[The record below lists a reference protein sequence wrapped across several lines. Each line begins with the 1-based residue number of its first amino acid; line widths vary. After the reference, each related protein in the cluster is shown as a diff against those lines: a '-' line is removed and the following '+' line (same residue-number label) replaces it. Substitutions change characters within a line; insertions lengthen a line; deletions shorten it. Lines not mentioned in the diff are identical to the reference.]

1 MSEIFN
7 NILTEVDRGRQGL
20 NSGISM
26 GLPKLEGIIDGVTQG
41 TYTLIISSS
50 GSGKS
55 SFSLYSYVYRPL
67 MEHLDD
73 DDFKVL
79 YISLE
84 MSELSMFIKLLSIYI
99 FETYGKKLSY
109 KEILSKKRGYK
120 LDEEGY
126 QMILKCKDWID
137 KISSKIEFY
146 DKNVSA
152 DSLYAILCSRLES
165 CGKFTE
171 TETRKTYVPNNPNL
185 TYVIVLDHIGLVRP
199 KAGRTIKQEI
209 DLVSSYLV
217 TLREMC
223 NISPVVIQQANRE
236 QANQARLQ
244 AGMTSFSMNDA
255 KDSGNTVNDCSLML
269 AIYDPFKMSQKTHR
283 GYKVDEIPG
292 RFRTCQVLKNRFGEC
307 DVEVGLNFFGEINY
321 FKELPTP
328 DKIQNYSQYQEPD
341 YILEELLLDK
351 AQNEEKRS

>member
-1 MSEIFN
+1 MSTIFER
-7 NILTEVDRGRQGL
+7 ILNEVKRGREGL
-20 NSGISM
+20 NAGASM
-26 GLPKLEGIIDGVTQG
+26 GLPKLEGIIDGVTQS

-55 SFSLYSYVYRPL
+55 SFSLYSYVYKPL
-67 MEHLDD
+67 MDHLNDD
-73 DDFKVL
+73 DYKVL
-79 YISLE
+79 YVSLE
-84 MSELSMFIKLLSIYI
+84 MSEMSMFIKLMSIYI
-99 FETYGKKLSY
+99 FETFGKKLSY
-109 KEILSKKRGYK
+109 KEILSKKRGYV

-126 QMILKCKDWID
+126 ELVLQCQDWID

-152 DSLYAILCSRLES
+152 DSLYAILCDRLEQ
-165 CGKFTE
+165 CGEFVE
-171 TETRKTYVPNNPNL
+171 TETRKMYIPHNPTL

-223 NISPVVIQQANRE
+223 GISPVVIQQANRE

-244 AGMTSFSMNDA
+244 AGMTAFSMNDA
-255 KDSGNTVNDCSLML
+255 KDSGNTVNDCNIML

-283 GYKVDEIPG
+283 GYDIERMPG

-328 DKIQNYSQYQEPD
+328 DQISNYDQYQEPD
-341 YILEELLLDK
+341 YILE
-351 AQNEEKRS
+351 QNESINIQV

>member
-1 MSEIFN
+1 MSTIFER
-7 NILTEVDRGRQGL
+7 ILNEVKRGRKGL
-20 NSGISM
+20 NAGASM
-26 GLPKLEGIIDGVTQG
+26 GLPKLEGIIDGVTQS

-55 SFSLYSYVYRPL
+55 SFSLYSYVYKPL
-67 MEHLDD
+67 MDHLNDD
-73 DDFKVL
+73 DYKVL
-79 YISLE
+79 YVSLE
-84 MSELSMFIKLLSIYI
+84 MSEMSMFIKLMSIYI
-99 FETYGKKLSY
+99 FETFGKKLSY
-109 KEILSKKRGYK
+109 KEILSKKRGYV

-126 QMILKCKDWID
+126 ELVLQCQDWID

-152 DSLYAILCSRLES
+152 DSLYAILCDRLEQ
-165 CGKFTE
+165 CGEFVE
-171 TETRKTYVPNNPNL
+171 TETRKMYIPHNPTL

-223 NISPVVIQQANRE
+223 GISPVVIQQANRE

-244 AGMTSFSMNDA
+244 AGMTAFSMNDA
-255 KDSGNTVNDCSLML
+255 KDSGNTVNDCNIML

-283 GYKVDEIPG
+283 GYNIEQMPG

-328 DKIQNYSQYQEPD
+328 DQISNYSQYQEPD
-341 YILEELLLDK
+341 YILE
-351 AQNEEKRS
+351 QNESINIQV

>member
-1 MSEIFN
+1 MSTIFER
-7 NILTEVDRGRQGL
+7 ILNEVKRGREGL
-20 NSGISM
+20 NAGASM
-26 GLPKLEGIIDGVTQG
+26 GLPKLEGIIDGVTQS

-55 SFSLYSYVYRPL
+55 SFSLYSYVYKPL
-67 MEHLDD
+67 MDHLNDD
-73 DDFKVL
+73 DYKVL
-79 YISLE
+79 YVSLE
-84 MSELSMFIKLLSIYI
+84 MSEMSMFIKLMSIYI
-99 FETYGKKLSY
+99 FETFGKKLSY
-109 KEILSKKRGYK
+109 KEILSKKRGYV

-126 QMILKCKDWID
+126 ELVLQCQDWID

-152 DSLYAILCSRLES
+152 DSLYAILCDRLEQ
-165 CGKFTE
+165 CGEFVE
-171 TETRKTYVPNNPNL
+171 TETRKMYIPHNPTL

-223 NISPVVIQQANRE
+223 GISPVVIQQANRE

-244 AGMTSFSMNDA
+244 AGMTAFSMNDA
-255 KDSGNTVNDCSLML
+255 KDSGNTVNDCNIML

-283 GYKVDEIPG
+283 GYNIEQMPG

-328 DKIQNYSQYQEPD
+328 DQISNYSQYQEPD
-341 YILEELLLDK
+341 YILE
-351 AQNEEKRS
+351 QNESINIQV

>member
-1 MSEIFN
+1 
-7 NILTEVDRGRQGL
+7 
-20 NSGISM
+20 M

-73 DDFKVL
+73 DNFKVL
-79 YISLE
+79 YVSLE
-84 MSELSMFIKLLSIYI
+84 MSELSMFIKLMSIYI

-109 KEILSKKRGYK
+109 KEILSKKRGYV

-126 QMILKCKDWID
+126 QMVLKCEDWLN
-137 KISSKIEFY
+137 KIESKIEFY

-152 DSLYAILCSRLES
+152 DSLYAILCNRLEQ
-165 CGKFTE
+165 CGEFVE
-171 TETRKTYVPNNPNL
+171 TETRKTYIPKNPDL
-185 TYVIVLDHIGLVRP
+185 IYVIVLDHIGLVRP
-199 KAGRTIKQEI
+199 KAGRTLKQEI

-223 NISPVVIQQANRE
+223 NISPVVIQQANRDHGNIE
-236 QANQARLQ
+236 RFK
-244 AGMTSFSMNDA
+244 AGKSAFTMNDS
-255 KDSGNTVNDCSLML
+255 KDSGNTVNDCNIML
-269 AIYDPFKMSQKTHR
+269 AIFDPFKEGIRNHR
-283 GYKVDEIPG
+283 GYSVEEMAG

-321 FKELPTP
+321 FMELPTP
-328 DKIQNYSQYQEPD
+328 DKISNYTQYQEPD
-341 YILEELLLDK
+341 YILNMLNQKLEIPV
-351 AQNEEKRS
+351 

>member
-1 MSEIFN
+1 
-7 NILTEVDRGRQGL
+7 
-20 NSGISM
+20 M

-73 DDFKVL
+73 DNFKVL
-79 YISLE
+79 YVSLE
-84 MSELSMFIKLLSIYI
+84 MSELSMFIKLMSIYI

-109 KEILSKKRGYK
+109 KEILSKKRGYV

-126 QMILKCKDWID
+126 QMVLKCEDWLN
-137 KISSKIEFY
+137 KIESKIEFY

-152 DSLYAILCSRLES
+152 DSLYAILCNRLEQ
-165 CGKFTE
+165 CGEFVE
-171 TETRKTYVPNNPNL
+171 TETRKTYIPKNPDL
-185 TYVIVLDHIGLVRP
+185 IYVIVLDHIGLVRP
-199 KAGRTIKQEI
+199 KAGRVLKQEI

-223 NISPVVIQQANRE
+223 NISPVVIQQANRDHGNIE
-236 QANQARLQ
+236 RFK
-244 AGMTSFSMNDA
+244 AGKSAFTMNDS
-255 KDSGNTVNDCSLML
+255 KDSGNTVNDCNIML
-269 AIYDPFKMSQKTHR
+269 AIFDPFKEGIRNHR
-283 GYKVDEIPG
+283 GYNVEEMAG

-321 FKELPTP
+321 FMELPTP
-328 DKIQNYSQYQEPD
+328 DKISNYTQYQEPD
-341 YILEELLLDK
+341 YILNMLNQKLEIPV
-351 AQNEEKRS
+351 